1 MKNEYKLFGIASYVS
16 NIYMSIIIPV
26 DNKNI
31 NKIGPNYSAKV
42 EIGRN
47 CRTIWSIP
55 LRSIYVF
62 WKLELKL

>member
-47 CRTIWSIP
+47 CRTI
-55 LRSIYVF
+55 
-62 WKLELKL
+62 